1 MKTIEIREKLHH
13 YIDTAEEKK
22 IKAIF
27 AMVEEEIEETFEHWQ
42 EQDFLNELKQREARY
57 LKGTTKTYS
66 IEQAASRARQ
76 AIKKAKRKQ

>member
-1 MKTIEIREKLHH
+1 MKTIEIRQKLHH

-27 AMVEEEIEETFEHWQ
+27 MMVEDEIEETFEHWQ
-42 EQDFLNELKQREARY
+42 EEDFLNELKEREANY
-57 LKGTTKTYS
+57 LKGTKTYS
-66 IEQAASRARQ
+66 IEQAASRAKQ